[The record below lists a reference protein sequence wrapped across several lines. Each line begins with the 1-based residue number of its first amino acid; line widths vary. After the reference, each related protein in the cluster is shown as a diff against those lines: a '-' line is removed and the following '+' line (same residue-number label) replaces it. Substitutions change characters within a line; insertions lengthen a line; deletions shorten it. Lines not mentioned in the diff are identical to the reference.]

1 MCLSLPDLDNNINDL
16 KESSICISK
25 SIKENNKDNKVFNF
39 LLPKL
44 YFIFKEILK
53 KLQKLKFINNMY

>member
-16 KESSICISK
+16 KESSFCISK
-25 SIKENNKDNKVFNF
+25 SINENNKDNKVFNF
-39 LLPKL
+39 LLPKV

-53 KLQKLKFINNMY
+53 ELKKLKFINNMY